1 MRYWRKEMKQDI
13 INLKSEQLDRRYLN
27 ELIRINYYAHVINAI
42 DNKVDF
48 DINEDLPSLIRFG
61 DQQIFVEL
69 MRNICE
75 DVLESYG
82 MLGKVEEFYDQL
94 SLPEVDTR
102 TVYENVNNY
111 VMPYADLDAFDVY
124 VMDCLKEDARE

>member
-1 MRYWRKEMKQDI
+1 MKQDI
-13 INLKSEQLDRRYLN
+13 IDLKSEQLDRRYLN

-61 DQQIFVEL
+61 DQEIFIEL

-102 TVYENVNNY
+102 TVCENVNNY
-111 VMPYADLDAFDVY
+111 VMPYADLDVFDVY

>member
-1 MRYWRKEMKQDI
+1 MKQDI
-13 INLKSEQLDRRYLN
+13 INLKSDQLDRRYLN

-61 DQQIFVEL
+61 DQQIFIEL

>member
-1 MRYWRKEMKQDI
+1 MKQDI
-13 INLKSEQLDRRYLN
+13 VNLKSEQLDRRYLN

>member
-1 MRYWRKEMKQDI
+1 MKQDI
-13 INLKSEQLDRRYLN
+13 VNLKSDQLDRRYMN
-27 ELIRINYYAHVINAI
+27 ELIRINYYAHVINAV
-42 DNKVDF
+42 DDKVDF

-61 DQQIFVEL
+61 DQAIFVEL

>member
-1 MRYWRKEMKQDI
+1 MKQVI
-13 INLKSEQLDRRYLN
+13 IDLKSEQLDRRYMN

-42 DNKVDF
+42 DDKVDF

>member
-1 MRYWRKEMKQDI
+1 MKQDI
-13 INLKSEQLDRRYLN
+13 INLKSDQLDRRYMN

-42 DNKVDF
+42 DDKVDF
-48 DINEDLPSLIRFG
+48 DINEDLPSSIRFG
-61 DQQIFVEL
+61 DQQIFIEL

>member
-1 MRYWRKEMKQDI
+1 MKQDI
-13 INLKSEQLDRRYLN
+13 INLKSDQLDRRYMN
-27 ELIRINYYAHVINAI
+27 ELIRINYYAHVINAV
-42 DNKVDF
+42 DDKVDF

>member
-1 MRYWRKEMKQDI
+1 MKQDI
-13 INLKSEQLDRRYLN
+13 VNLKSDQLDRRYMN

-61 DQQIFVEL
+61 DQAIFVEL

-82 MLGKVEEFYDQL
+82 MLGRVEEFYDQL

-102 TVYENVNNY
+102 TVCENVNNY

>member
-1 MRYWRKEMKQDI
+1 MKQDI

-27 ELIRINYYAHVINAI
+27 ELIRINYYAQVIRAI

>member
-1 MRYWRKEMKQDI
+1 MKQDI
-13 INLKSEQLDRRYLN
+13 LNLKSDQLDRRYMN

-48 DINEDLPSLIRFG
+48 DINEDLPSLIEFG
-61 DQQIFVEL
+61 DQAIFVEL

-75 DVLESYG
+75 TVLNSYG
-82 MLGKVEEFYDQL
+82 MLDKVEEFYDQL

-102 TVYENVNNY
+102 TVYENVSHF

-124 VMDCLKEDARE
+124 VMDCLREDARE

>member
-1 MRYWRKEMKQDI
+1 MKQDI
-13 INLKSEQLDRRYLN
+13 LNLKSEQLDRRYLN

-61 DQQIFVEL
+61 DQEIFIEL

-82 MLGKVEEFYDQL
+82 MLEKVEEFYDQL

-102 TVYENVNNY
+102 TVCENVNNY

>member
-1 MRYWRKEMKQDI
+1 MKQDI
-13 INLKSEQLDRRYLN
+13 INLKSDQLDRRYMN

-48 DINEDLPSLIRFG
+48 DINEDLPSSIRFG
-61 DQQIFVEL
+61 DQQIFIEL

-124 VMDCLKEDARE
+124 VMDCLREDARE

>member
-1 MRYWRKEMKQDI
+1 MKQDI
-13 INLKSEQLDRRYLN
+13 MNLKSEQLDRRYLN
-27 ELIRINYYAHVINAI
+27 ELIRINYYAQVIRAI

-75 DVLESYG
+75 DVLNSYG
-82 MLGKVEEFYDQL
+82 MLDKVEEFYDQL

-124 VMDCLKEDARE
+124 VMDCLREDARE

>member
-1 MRYWRKEMKQDI
+1 MKQDI

-48 DINEDLPSLIRFG
+48 DINEDLPSLIEFG

>member
-1 MRYWRKEMKQDI
+1 MKQDI
-13 INLKSEQLDRRYLN
+13 VNLKSDQLDRRYMN

-42 DNKVDF
+42 DDKVDF

-61 DQQIFVEL
+61 DQAIFVEL

-102 TVYENVNNY
+102 TVCENVNRY

-124 VMDCLKEDARE
+124 VIDCLKEDARE

>member
-1 MRYWRKEMKQDI
+1 MKQDI
-13 INLKSEQLDRRYLN
+13 INLKSDQLDSSYMN

-102 TVYENVNNY
+102 TVCENVNNY

>member
-1 MRYWRKEMKQDI
+1 MKQDI

-61 DQQIFVEL
+61 DQEIFIEL

-102 TVYENVNNY
+102 TVCENVNNY

-124 VMDCLKEDARE
+124 VMDCLREDARE

>member
-1 MRYWRKEMKQDI
+1 MKQDI
-13 INLKSEQLDRRYLN
+13 INLKSDQLDRRYLN
-27 ELIRINYYAHVINAI
+27 ELIRINYYAQVIRAI

>member
-1 MRYWRKEMKQDI
+1 MKQDI
-13 INLKSEQLDRRYLN
+13 MNLKSEQLDRRYID
-27 ELIRINYYAHVINAI
+27 ELIRINYYAQVIRAI

-102 TVYENVNNY
+102 IVYENVNNY

-124 VMDCLKEDARE
+124 VMDCLREDARE

>member
-1 MRYWRKEMKQDI
+1 MKQDI
-13 INLKSEQLDRRYLN
+13 LNLKSDQLDRRYMN

>member
-1 MRYWRKEMKQDI
+1 MKQDI
-13 INLKSEQLDRRYLN
+13 MNLKSDQLDRRYMN

-102 TVYENVNNY
+102 TVCENVNNY

>member
-1 MRYWRKEMKQDI
+1 MKQVI
-13 INLKSEQLDRRYLN
+13 IDLKSEQLDRRYMN

-102 TVYENVNNY
+102 TVCENVNNY

>member
-13 INLKSEQLDRRYLN
+13 VNLKSDQLDRRYMN

-102 TVYENVNNY
+102 TVCENVNNY

>member
-1 MRYWRKEMKQDI
+1 MKQDI
-13 INLKSEQLDRRYLN
+13 MNLKSEQLDRRYLN

>member
-1 MRYWRKEMKQDI
+1 MKQDI
-13 INLKSEQLDRRYLN
+13 INLKSDQLDRRYMN

-61 DQQIFVEL
+61 DQAIFVEL

>member
-1 MRYWRKEMKQDI
+1 MKQDI
-13 INLKSEQLDRRYLN
+13 INLKSEQLDRRYIN
-27 ELIRINYYAHVINAI
+27 ELIRINYYAQVIRAI

-48 DINEDLPSLIRFG
+48 DINEDLPSSIRFG

-82 MLGKVEEFYDQL
+82 MLEKVEEFYDQL

-102 TVYENVNNY
+102 TVYENVSNY

>member
-1 MRYWRKEMKQDI
+1 MKQDI
-13 INLKSEQLDRRYLN
+13 INLKSDQLDRRYMN
-27 ELIRINYYAHVINAI
+27 EIIRINYYAQVIRAI

>member
-1 MRYWRKEMKQDI
+1 MKQDI

-82 MLGKVEEFYDQL
+82 ILGKVEEFYDQL

>member
-1 MRYWRKEMKQDI
+1 MKQDI
-13 INLKSEQLDRRYLN
+13 LNLKSEQLDRRYLN

-61 DQQIFVEL
+61 DQQIFIEL

-82 MLGKVEEFYDQL
+82 MLEKVEEFYDQL

>member
-1 MRYWRKEMKQDI
+1 MKQDI
-13 INLKSEQLDRRYLN
+13 MNLKSEQLDRRYMN

-102 TVYENVNNY
+102 TVCENVNNY

>member
-1 MRYWRKEMKQDI
+1 MKQDI
-13 INLKSEQLDRRYLN
+13 IDLKSDQLDRRHMN

-48 DINEDLPSLIRFG
+48 DINEDLPSSIRFG
-61 DQQIFVEL
+61 DQQIFIEL

-102 TVYENVNNY
+102 TVCENVNNY

>member
-1 MRYWRKEMKQDI
+1 MKQDI
-13 INLKSEQLDRRYLN
+13 IDLKSEQLDRRYLN

-82 MLGKVEEFYDQL
+82 MLGKVEEFYEQL

-102 TVYENVNNY
+102 TVCENVNNY

>member
-1 MRYWRKEMKQDI
+1 MKQDI
-13 INLKSEQLDRRYLN
+13 MNLKSDQLDRRYLN

-61 DQQIFVEL
+61 DQAIFVEL

-82 MLGKVEEFYDQL
+82 MLEKVEEFYDRL

-102 TVYENVNNY
+102 TVCENVNNY

>member
-1 MRYWRKEMKQDI
+1 MKQDI
-13 INLKSEQLDRRYLN
+13 IDLKSEQLDRRYMN

-124 VMDCLKEDARE
+124 VMDCLREDARE

>member
-1 MRYWRKEMKQDI
+1 MKQDI
-13 INLKSEQLDRRYLN
+13 INLKSDQLDRRYID

-42 DNKVDF
+42 ENKVDF

-61 DQQIFVEL
+61 DQQIFIEL

>member
-1 MRYWRKEMKQDI
+1 MKQDI
-13 INLKSEQLDRRYLN
+13 IDLKSEQLDRRYMN
-27 ELIRINYYAHVINAI
+27 ELIRINYYSHVINAI

-61 DQQIFVEL
+61 DQQIFIEL

-102 TVYENVNNY
+102 TVYENVSRF

>member
-1 MRYWRKEMKQDI
+1 MKQDI
-13 INLKSEQLDRRYLN
+13 LNLKSEQLDRRYLN

-61 DQQIFVEL
+61 DQEIFIEL

-102 TVYENVNNY
+102 TVCENVNNY

>member
-1 MRYWRKEMKQDI
+1 MKQDI
-13 INLKSEQLDRRYLN
+13 LNLKSEQLDRRYMN

-61 DQQIFVEL
+61 DQEIFIEL

>member
-1 MRYWRKEMKQDI
+1 MKQDI

-42 DNKVDF
+42 NNKVDF

-82 MLGKVEEFYDQL
+82 MLGKVEEFYEQL

>member
-1 MRYWRKEMKQDI
+1 MKQDI
-13 INLKSEQLDRRYLN
+13 VNLKSDQLDRRYMN

-48 DINEDLPSLIRFG
+48 DINEDLPNLIRFG
-61 DQQIFVEL
+61 DQQIFIEL

-102 TVYENVNNY
+102 TVCENVNNY